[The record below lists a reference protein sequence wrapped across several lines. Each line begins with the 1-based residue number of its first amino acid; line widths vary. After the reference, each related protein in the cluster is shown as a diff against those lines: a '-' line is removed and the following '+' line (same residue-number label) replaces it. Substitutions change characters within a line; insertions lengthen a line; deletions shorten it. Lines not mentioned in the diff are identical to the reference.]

1 MFHILWYTI
10 WYGAYADFRLARD
23 NRTKIEVFYGTE
35 I

>member
-10 WYGAYADFRLARD
+10 QYGAYADFRRARD
-23 NRTKIEVFYGTE
+23 NRWMIEVFYGTE